1 MPTLKMS
8 PSPKLSNCST
18 EHVNKDKNMNK
29 SRMSDSDWSTDSEA
43 ESDSEV
49 PLDLTAPKAIKLE
62 VPVFDAK
69 FHPEECLVV
78 AGDLE
83 GRIQAWRID
92 EECR

>member
-1 MPTLKMS
+1 
-8 PSPKLSNCST
+8 
-18 EHVNKDKNMNK
+18 
-29 SRMSDSDWSTDSEA
+29 MSDSDWSTDSEA

-49 PLDLTAPKAIKLE
+49 PLDLTAPKPFKLE

-92 EECR
+92 EEGR